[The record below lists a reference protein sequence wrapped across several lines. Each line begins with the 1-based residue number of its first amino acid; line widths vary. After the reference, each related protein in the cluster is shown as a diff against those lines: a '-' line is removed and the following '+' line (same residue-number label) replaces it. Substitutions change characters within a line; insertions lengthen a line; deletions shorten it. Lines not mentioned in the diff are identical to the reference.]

1 MKFETHEI
9 ALPLL
14 NFVKEKQ
21 KLVELCLPP
30 SPLDD
35 QNAH

>member
-14 NFVKEKQ
+14 NSVTEKEK
-21 KLVELCLPP
+21 LAELCPPLPLPP
-30 SPLDD
+30 PPPL
-35 QNAH
+35 